1 MDECEVTDRYFQSVK
16 LLAYFLGT
24 WPHDKH
30 PRRYI
35 GRTVTLLM
43 CFFGMV
49 VQIMKVT
56 KDFSFSAA
64 AEQAP
69 FIGTGF
75 AAITKYVNTVL
86 KVTKFAEILDEMK
99 INLNAEKT
107 DEEKSISHY
116 YVKRAVLYGFLYK
129 LNIYSGC
136 VVFSVL
142 PFVPKLLDLIK
153 PLNESRPHI
162 YIFPGYY
169 FVDNDEYYNYILTF
183 MIWNVYFVAMM
194 FLGCDMIMIYL
205 VQHACGLLAI
215 AGYRFRHATDDVLP
229 SQKGLRSS
237 MHIKYRKLCL
247 SIKSHN
253 RAIEMINEIE
263 KVYAVNLF
271 LQVANAT
278 YLFSVTLLL
287 VQRAMV
293 RGACEIPG
301 SVRLGVKKGPHAP
314 GADGRWASPIEFGH
328 FRRDYKGIRILL
340 HVSQVHRIAS
350 KCHDVVAFND
360 RKH

>member
-1 MDECEVTDRYFQSVK
+1 
-16 LLAYFLGT
+16 
-24 WPHDKH
+24 
-30 PRRYI
+30 
-35 GRTVTLLM
+35 
-43 CFFGMV
+43 
-49 VQIMKVT
+49 MKVT

-287 VQRAMV
+287 VAL
-293 RGACEIPG
+293 RGFTMDTFLLAAYIPIQTIHVLFLTVQGQFVVNTNDYVYDMTYNALWYEEPVKFQAVYVLALRRGLTPPVLTAGGLVPLNLDTFAEIIKA
-301 SVRLGVKKGPHAP
+301 SVSYYMFLK
-314 GADGRWASPIEFGH
+314 STE
-328 FRRDYKGIRILL
+328 
-340 HVSQVHRIAS
+340 
-350 KCHDVVAFND
+350 
-360 RKH
+360 